1 MAFCSK
7 CGKALSQGALF
18 CSSCGSKIEPSAQN
32 AASGKVIVN
41 GVTQKALVGF
51 TMKVYANGVFKGE
64 VKKMQKLEFDI
75 DCDSVITVSCANF
88 FTDETIRVRA
98 GRTSVIDFKYNR
110 IIGQLEAALYRN
122 EYAKG
127 TLVHSVALLRIFCC
141 VKEDNK
147 YEILR
152 VLRKG
157 IK

>member
-18 CSSCGSKIEPSAQN
+18 CSSCGSKVEPSAQN

-75 DCDSVITVSCANF
+75 DCDSVIIVSCANF

-110 IIGQLEAALYRN
+110 IIGQLEN
-122 EYAKG
+122 HVTEYM
-127 TLVHSVALLRIFCC
+127 
-141 VKEDNK
+141 
-147 YEILR
+147 
-152 VLRKG
+152 
-157 IK
+157 

>member
-1 MAFCSK
+1 MDFCSK

-18 CSSCGSKIEPSAQN
+18 CSGCGSKVEPSAQN

-110 IIGQLEAALYRN
+110 IIGQLEN
-122 EYAKG
+122 HVTEYM
-127 TLVHSVALLRIFCC
+127 
-141 VKEDNK
+141 
-147 YEILR
+147 
-152 VLRKG
+152 
-157 IK
+157 

>member
-18 CSSCGSKIEPSAQN
+18 CSGCGSKIEPSAQN

-41 GVTQKALVGF
+41 GVTQKALVG
-51 TMKVYANGVFKGE
+51 FKGE

-110 IIGQLEAALYRN
+110 IIGQLEN
-122 EYAKG
+122 HVTEYM
-127 TLVHSVALLRIFCC
+127 
-141 VKEDNK
+141 
-147 YEILR
+147 
-152 VLRKG
+152 
-157 IK
+157 